1 MNPKPKTQENKI
13 MSTSKVSHWETL
25 GLSALRFA
33 WFTVQEFYLGIRYDK
48 IDHRK
53 YTLPGA
59 VLAGALVINADVLAS
74 WLTGYE
80 WMILSYKLKG
90 FVVYSSLASGWIYWP
105 VERAFARTKMLARL
119 KEAFV
124 YCGLTANRK
133 FPAFIEDKPIDDHV
147 RRLRLFTQGI
157 PKQKFIEQKESLEA
171 MLNISVVKI
180 DNEAGDKGRINILYA
195 MRPLQTEAILEN
207 QRAYRGGDIPIGIS
221 YEGPVWLNLPEIAHL
236 LVAGQTGGGKSNF
249 EKMITTTLVENNPEA
264 DVFFLDFKGGM
275 ELADLTNRLG
285 SENKNFYKYENSRAC
300 AEFLATLGENI
311 EERLQA
317 IASAGVASLEAYQK
331 NPVTSAVKDSTSLDE
346 ITLASKRKKTF
357 RRTYIVIDE
366 IAQLYTRD
374 LTVDKSTVEKAK
386 AAVNRIA
393 RQGRAAGI
401 HLVIAT
407 QKPDAQSF
415 DQTVKSNL
423 PAVLCFPMPSQVASV
438 SAIGSKRAFDLNP
451 EIKGRAVFKHGPTLL
466 EVQTYL
472 FQ

>member
-1 MNPKPKTQENKI
+1 MNRKPKTQENKI

-25 GLSALRFA
+25 GISALRFV
-33 WFTVQEFYLGIRYDK
+33 WFTIQEFYLGIRYDK

-90 FVVYSSLASGWIYWP
+90 FIVYSSLASGWIYWP

-207 QRAYRGGDIPIGIS
+207 HRAYRGGDIPIGIS

-249 EKMITTTLVENNPEA
+249 EKVIATTLVENNPESA
-264 DVFFLDFKGGM
+264 VFYLDFKGGM

-285 SENKNFYKYENSRAC
+285 SQNKNFFKYEGSLAC
-300 AEFLATLGENI
+300 AKFLSAQGEAI
-311 EERLQA
+311 EARLKE
-317 IASAGVASLEAYQK
+317 IASRGVASLDEYLNKPHAYEK
-331 NPVTSAVKDSTSLDE
+331 PSGERKDERDE
-346 ITLASKRKKTF
+346 IGRKDDLK
-357 RRTYIVIDE
+357 RTYIIIDE
-366 IAQLYTRD
+366 IAQLYARD
-374 LTVDKSTVEKAK
+374 PSIGKEDLEKAR

-401 HLVIAT
+401 HLIIAT
-407 QKPDAQSF
+407 QKPDAQNF

-423 PAVLCFPMPSQVASV
+423 PAVLCFPMPSQAASI

-451 EIKGRAVFKHGPTLL
+451 EIRGRAVFKHGPHLL